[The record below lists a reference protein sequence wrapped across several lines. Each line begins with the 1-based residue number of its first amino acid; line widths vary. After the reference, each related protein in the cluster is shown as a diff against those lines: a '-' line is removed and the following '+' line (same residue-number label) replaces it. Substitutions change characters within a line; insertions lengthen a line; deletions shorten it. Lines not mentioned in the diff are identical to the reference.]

1 MLVCLQLLLEFH
13 WYKIAADLAARAS
26 GCDLTM
32 AFSSTHGDDI
42 IIKQR
47 PAGAAATAA
56 SGAGSEG
63 VTAGLDAGLT
73 CFPHAHRGTRA
84 QDRFSRQK

>member
-47 PAGAAATAA
+47 PVATAA
-56 SGAGSEG
+56 SGARSEG

-73 CFPHAHRGTRA
+73 CFPHAHRTHTAAARKIDSRA
-84 QDRFSRQK
+84 K